1 MTKYLVLI
9 AVISVVLWMVTGK
22 ARAAARRDRQ
32 QADRPAED
40 MVRCAH
46 CGVFLPKAESVEA
59 RGARFCSREHERLH

>member
-1 MTKYLVLI
+1 MIKYLVLI
-9 AVISVVLWMVTGK
+9 TVIAVIVWMVTGK

-32 QADRPAED
+32 QAGRPVED